1 VLKKTKAQFAIEF
14 IVLIAFMFLIFLGA
28 IAVITSKIIEAKE
41 NERQKIAEDIA
52 TLARGEIDLAKS
64 VSDGY
69 TRTFVLPTKVKGIG
83 YEIEII
89 ANREL
94 VVKYNDK
101 EYVSFLPEK
110 VCGDVYMPDNE
121 IDKEKGI
128 VCANSNLDEV
138 QCQNA
143 HDLGLCDEIE
153 ELLPGSKCCCDL
165 RYELCSP

>member
-1 VLKKTKAQFAIEF
+1 MSKKTKAQFAIEF

-41 NERQKIAEDIA
+41 NENQGIAEDIA

-101 EYVSFLPEK
+101 EYVSFLPE
-110 VCGDVYMPDNE
+110 DVEGSINPGENT
-121 IDKEKGI
+121 IKKESGT
-128 VCANSNLDEV
+128 VYVNT
-138 QCQNA
+138 
-143 HDLGLCDEIE
+143 
-153 ELLPGSKCCCDL
+153 
-165 RYELCSP
+165 